1 MKTKEIIE
9 ILLADA
15 SKESFERIVDS
26 LIEDAKLMIKVR
38 NAKQASAQRSCYME
52 QDQKWRSAYAKLA
65 TSNPEV
71 LAVYT
76 ADSMLDA
83 LNSSKKISA
92 AVMHADGVTPR
103 FREAEQKHAS
113 QEASQEA
120 KQKLAGMI
128 SKVFSKVMEEVGK
141 SPRIS
146 ASTDES
152 RKITAATRA
161 TIRYLSGEIVS
172 SHTKTAELTREDAAQ
187 LVRMFSESL
196 NIARS
201 TTLAQLSDYDVS
213 SDNVLEVFKT
223 IPEIKEAML
232 SKLPSLHE
240 LAAMLSVGRNTA
252 QEIKHANWADVRT
265 HIRN

>member
-38 NAKQASAQRSCYME
+38 NAKQESAQRSCYME

-83 LNSSKKISA
+83 LNSSKKISSS
-92 AVMHADGVTPR
+92 VMHADGVTPR
-103 FREAEQKHAS
+103 FREAEQKHATH
-113 QEASQEA
+113 EA

-128 SKVFSKVMEEVGK
+128 SQVFSKVMEEVGK

-187 LVRMFSESL
+187 LVVLFSESL
-196 NIARS
+196 DIARS
-201 TTLAQLSDYDVS
+201 TTLAHLSDYDVS
-213 SDNVLEVFKT
+213 IDNVLEVFKT

-232 SKLPSLHE
+232 PMLPKLPSLHE
-240 LAAMLSVGRNTA
+240 LAAMLGVGMNSA
-252 QEIKHANWADVRT
+252 QEIKPANWADAKT